1 VCVGVTPNLNYLEK
15 KKKKCLVFLL
25 FCLFSFGEDC
35 DFDEV
40 YRFVGNVLFSVCFFA
55 NFFFCLVSLVQFF
68 VSLLQKQ
75 IHVCFLCV
83 SLSHQTREKEE
94 KKTTFR
100 ISVPQYGVC
109 VRTACA
115 RRPPRPS
122 HRVGLG
128 ALGEQRACVCG
139 RCAV

>member
-55 NFFFCLVSLVQFF
+55 NFFLPCVPCSIFCFAFAKANTCLFS
-68 VSLLQKQ
+68 
-75 IHVCFLCV
+75 VC
-83 SLSHQTREKEE
+83 LSFTPNKRKGR
-94 KKTTFR
+94 KKNN
-100 ISVPQYGVC
+100 I
-109 VRTACA
+109 
-115 RRPPRPS
+115 
-122 HRVGLG
+122 
-128 ALGEQRACVCG
+128 
-139 RCAV
+139 

>member
-55 NFFFCLVSLVQFF
+55 NFFFALCPLFN
-68 VSLLQKQ
+68 
-75 IHVCFLCV
+75 FLFRFCKSKYMSVFCV
-83 SLSHQTREKEE
+83 SLFHTKQEKR
-94 KKTTFR
+94 KKKKQHLEFPYH
-100 ISVPQYGVC
+100 S
-109 VRTACA
+109 TAC
-115 RRPPRPS
+115 
-122 HRVGLG
+122 V
-128 ALGEQRACVCG
+128 
-139 RCAV
+139 